1 MAENGTP
8 VVLDAVMQLDADKF
22 IGGLVTDA
30 GVYFAEGI
38 RAANE
43 SADPPVSRETFW
55 EGLKVPST
63 SRDGRMLYVIEQSK
77 IRNREAGEETP
88 GCPENPYHCLDF
100 QGCNKY
106 LLYGGQRRDASGRYL
121 TDSAHFFRYFQI
133 EDCQRMES
141 AIRNGRP
148 FFPPG
153 AYQRLLLDAVGLRN
167 KKSHADVETIR
178 SLSAGDVWKKME
190 LLKALS
196 KPMGRKGIKAAGHA
210 ALEDYW
216 KKKDREYRIHFGC
229 APIDYEELGCELF
242 FAEDGLT
249 EEQKS
254 ALDEALEFL
263 QLPVENGGIYHVEK
277 RERLLTFLR
286 AVPAVARLLG
296 TSPAE
301 VTAEDAAQLMESG
314 ASDRQEEWTA
324 PAPLEQPLWTPLET
338 AARRTLRSAA
348 NGATLPVSDAVI
360 GALLDGFVLLLDESI
375 FLSEAGVRLLY
386 QSIVPQMQKRGGRLP
401 LDNSV
406 SASLLRRFRASRPC
420 TAVELM
426 DLDLEPAEL
435 ELLQADRLQEHQ
447 RLKGALKALRYVRE
461 HHCLEIVASPLEGAY
476 SYENLRF
483 TAEQN
488 PSVRFLVLTMDRQLA
503 DEMAGIYSRNVIAA
517 KPSQDDTLW
526 IYRPSR
532 PLWQQ
537 MLSAAEETEI
547 ARAPLPAELP
557 AAEARRIPTGG
568 VVMLRC
574 PDGSQHRLRLGKA
587 LGSGGEGTI
596 YETSS
601 ADGAVA
607 KLYQAKC
614 LTEERRK
621 KLERMAAFDP
631 QIPGL
636 CWPQAL
642 LYSERG
648 EWVGYLMPRAEG
660 EQLAQMVYFPSVLRE
675 LRWSR
680 SDVVRIAAGAAE
692 TFAAMHRRQI
702 LMGDVNPRN
711 ILVRQDGSVYFVDC
725 DSYQFED
732 YLCPVGVM
740 SFTPPEIVKK
750 NRDAGAENY
759 RYLRTIENE
768 RYSVAVLLF
777 GIVMLGKLPYESCNA
792 DQKDVEQAIIA
803 GDFPYP
809 YRSGDDDRDHAERR
823 SSVRA
828 PVGLW
833 RQMWSNTTYR
843 VKTAFYE
850 TFTGVRRC
858 SAEEWAAV
866 MRDYLSL
873 IEQGRSSNEL
883 FPTDYKETAG
893 RNREDTTP
901 MVHLTCEECGA
912 SFNMDERTCQRR
924 RERGEPVLCGMHWE
938 IRKNLSQRTKTQFC
952 EMCGQP
958 FEMRVADWIERSEKK
973 RPILCKRC
981 SIVNVRCSR
990 CGKVYSEQREK
1001 LEDLRS
1007 RKQPP
1012 YCQECHKLEYPTITC
1027 ESCGTAFRTSRN
1039 KIEQLH
1045 AQGKQVLCSD
1055 CLTRLMRTW

>member
-1 MAENGTP
+1 MAENHASVEFNDTMKK
-8 VVLDAVMQLDADKF
+8 DAYTFINGLIADAMYYF
-22 IGGLVTDA
+22 HDA
-30 GVYFAEGI
+30 I
-38 RAANE
+38 RMANE
-43 SADPPVSRETFW
+43 SAVPPVSKEDFSN
-55 EGLKVPST
+55 GLRIPS
-63 SRDGRMLYVIEQSK
+63 GRAAQYVIEQSLLDK
-77 IRNREAGEETP
+77 PDFSED
-88 GCPENPYHCLDF
+88 PYSYMDLQSCS
-100 QGCNKY
+100 KY
-106 LLYGGQRRDASGRYL
+106 LLHGGRREDSPGHYR
-121 TDSAHFFRYFQI
+121 TDSFNFFRYFQI
-133 EDCQRMES
+133 TGYRTMES
-141 AIRNGRP
+141 YVKAGR
-148 FFPPG
+148 FFYPPRPYG
-153 AYQRLLLDAVGLRN
+153 DLLDKAIKLRN
-167 KKSHADVETIR
+167 EFAHSSSKTVETLSLTKVREAMTLLKDLTADVQRKNVSFALI
-178 SLSAGDVWKKME
+178 GK
-190 LLKALS
+190 LK
-196 KPMGRKGIKAAGHA
+196 
-210 ALEDYW
+210 DYW
-216 KKKDREYRIHFGC
+216 QRKDKEYQKLFGPP
-229 APIDYEELGCELF
+229 PIDLEELGCELF

-254 ALDEALEFL
+254 ALDEALEAL
-263 QLPVENGGIYHVEK
+263 HLPVENGSIYHVEK
-277 RERLLTFLR
+277 REQLLTFLR
-286 AVPAVARLLG
+286 VAPSVARLLG

-314 ASDRQEEWTA
+314 TSDRQEEWTA
-324 PAPLEQPLWTPLET
+324 PAPLEKPLWQPPET
-338 AARRTLRSAA
+338 AVCRTLRSAA
-348 NGATLPVSDAVI
+348 SGAALPVSSTVI
-360 GALLDGFVLLLDESI
+360 DALLDGFVLLLDESI

-386 QSIVPQMQKRGGRLP
+386 QGIVPQMNKRGRRLP

-406 SASLLRRFRASRPC
+406 SASLLRRFRASRPY
-420 TAVELM
+420 TAMELAE
-426 DLDLEPAEL
+426 LDIEPAEL
-435 ELLQADRLQEHQ
+435 EIMQADRLQEHQ
-447 RLKGALKALRYVRE
+447 QLKGALKALRYVRE

-476 SYENLRF
+476 SYENLRC
-483 TAEQN
+483 TVEQN

-503 DEMAGIYSRNVIAA
+503 DEMGAVYSQNAVVA
-517 KPSQDDTLW
+517 KPTQDDTLW

-532 PLWQQ
+532 ALWQQ
-537 MLSAAEETEI
+537 MLSAAADTET
-547 ARAPLPAELP
+547 ARASLPAEAP
-557 AAEARRIPTGG
+557 AAETRRVPTGG
-568 VVMLRC
+568 VVMLRQ
-574 PDGSQHRLRLGKA
+574 PDGSQRRLRLGKT

-607 KLYQAKC
+607 KIYRSKC

-621 KLERMAAFDP
+621 KLERMAASDP
-631 QIPGL
+631 QLPGL

-642 LYSERG
+642 LYNEQG

-675 LRWSR
+675 LKWSR
-680 SDVVRIAAGAAE
+680 SDVVRIAVGVAE
-692 TFAAMHRRQI
+692 VFAAMHRRQI

-732 YLCPVGVM
+732 YICPVGVM

-809 YRSGDDDRDHAERR
+809 YQGGEDDEDRAERR
-823 SSVRA
+823 STVRA

-843 VKTAFYE
+843 VKTAFYN
-850 TFTGVRRC
+850 TFTGAQRC

-866 MRDYLSL
+866 MRDYLRL

-893 RNREDTTP
+893 RNGEDATH

-912 SFNMDERTCQRR
+912 AFNMDERTYQRR
-924 RERGEPVLCGMHWE
+924 RENGDPILCGMHWE
-938 IRKNLSQRTKTQFC
+938 IRKNLNQRTKTQFC
-952 EMCGQP
+952 ETCGQS
-958 FEMRVADWIERSEKK
+958 FEMRVADWIKCSEQK

-981 SIVNVRCSR
+981 STVEVLCSR
-990 CGKVYSEQREK
+990 CGKPYPEQREK
-1001 LEDLRS
+1001 VEELRAKGKPLYCPECLKLESVTVNCEECGRSVRMFRS
-1007 RKQPP
+1007 RVDDL
-1012 YCQECHKLEYPTITC
+1012 H
-1027 ESCGTAFRTSRN
+1027 RN
-1039 KIEQLH
+1039 
-1045 AQGKQVLCSD
+1045 GKQVLCRD
-1055 CLTRLMRTW
+1055 CLTRLKSTW